1 MKVVIAGASGL
12 IGTALQQSLRA
23 DGHEVIRLVR
33 RAARQSDESS
43 WDPARGTVDAAV
55 IHSADV
61 VVNLAGA
68 SIGAKRLTDAY
79 KKVVL
84 QSRLETTGLIARTMA
99 QVGSGVLIQASSL
112 GYYGDKGDHI
122 INERT
127 TAGGTFLADIV
138 RQWEA
143 AAQPAVASGVR
154 TVFLRTGLV
163 LAPHGGFAER
173 LLPLVTR
180 GLLRSLGSGHAWHS
194 WITLPDHI
202 RAVRFLIDG
211 NHDGPVNVVAPIAV
225 RNRELIRA
233 LSHAAGKGTLIAIPA
248 WVLKIVVGPAIVD
261 LLTSQLANPGVLKR
275 HGFTWDYPEI
285 TSAADWI
292 MSEAGHS
299 PPANPSPPSM

>member
-1 MKVVIAGASGL
+1 MKVVMGGASGL
-12 IGTALQQSLRA
+12 IGTALQESLRA

-33 RAARQSDESS
+33 RDARGADESE
-43 WDPARGTVDAAV
+43 WDPARGTIDAGV

-68 SIGAKRLTDAY
+68 SIGDKRLTDSY

-84 QSRLETTGLIARTMA
+84 KSRLDTTGLIARTMA
-99 QVGSGVLIQASSL
+99 ATGSGVLIQASSL
-112 GYYGDKGDHI
+112 GYYGDKGDQI

-127 TAGGTFLADIV
+127 APGETFLSDIV
-138 RQWEA
+138 TEWEA
-143 AAQPAVASGVR
+143 AAQPAIDAGVR

-180 GLLRSLGSGHAWHS
+180 GLLRSLGSGDAWHS
-194 WITLPDHI
+194 WITLHDHI
-202 RAVRFLIDG
+202 RAVRFIIDSDHAG
-211 NHDGPVNVVAPIAV
+211 AVNIVAPIAV

-233 LSHAAGKGTLIAIPA
+233 LSHAAGKGTLFSVPE
-248 WVLKIVVGPAIVD
+248 WVLKVIVGPAIVD

-275 HGFTWDYPEI
+275 HGFTWEFPEI
-285 TSAADWI
+285 TSASEWI
-292 MSEAGHS
+292 MSEAGHGPPTS
-299 PPANPSPPSM
+299 PAPQAT